1 VKRKKTTIQQKR
13 KSYLL
18 NEETPFAVT
27 EAFRNLKASI
37 SVSVPKNKEGGVS
50 IVVTSSFP
58 EEGKTTVS
66 SNLAL
71 MFAQSDMKVVL
82 VDADIRKGRVAK
94 YFKTENS
101 VGLSDLISGQATL
114 EEVLQQSKINE
125 NLYIIPCG
133 TSSPKPYELL
143 ESEPMRALNETL
155 KKQFDYVFYDT
166 PPILVVP
173 DVIALAPK
181 TEGTILV
188 TRYMASYVSDIQKSL
203 NSLRFAKANILGTI
217 VNDYHAKENKKR
229 DQYSY
234 SYGN

>member
-1 VKRKKTTIQQKR
+1 MQQKR
-13 KSYLL
+13 KNYLL

-37 SVSVPKNKEGGVS
+37 SVSVPKHKEGGVS
-50 IVVTSSFP
+50 IVVTSSYP

-133 TSSPKPYELL
+133 TTSPKPYELL
-143 ESEPMRALNETL
+143 ESEAMQALNETL

-166 PPILVVP
+166 PPVLVVP

-188 TRYMASYVSDIQKSL
+188 TRYMTSYVSDIQKSL

-217 VNDYHAKENKKR
+217 VNDYYAKENKKR
-229 DQYSY
+229 DAYSY
-234 SYGN
+234 SYGNQ